1 MDSSILN
8 NVFESNHAILA
19 GGSIKWSTDL
29 PQIDETNNFNMN
41 SAQYGS
47 NVASYPIRLIVNIHQ
62 TENFTSP
69 DNNFTLIANGFDNK
83 TILIENVSSGNVFP
97 YVIVVKTVDLYGN
110 VVELDNA
117 Y

>member
-1 MDSSILN
+1 MDSSIIN
-8 NVFESNHAILA
+8 NYFKSNNAILA
-19 GGSIKWSTDL
+19 GGSIKWSNDL
-29 PQIDETNNFNMN
+29 PQIDESNNFNMN

-47 NVASYPIRLIVNIHQ
+47 KVASYPIRLLVNIHQ
-62 TENFTSP
+62 LDNFTTP
-69 DNNFTLIANGFDNK
+69 DNNISLIANGFDNK

-117 Y
+117 